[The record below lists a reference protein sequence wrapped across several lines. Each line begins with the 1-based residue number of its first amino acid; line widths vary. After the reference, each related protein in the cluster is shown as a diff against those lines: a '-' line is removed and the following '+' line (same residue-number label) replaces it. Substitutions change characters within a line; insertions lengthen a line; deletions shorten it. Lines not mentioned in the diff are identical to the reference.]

1 MAKKKTVKDATIAE
15 EKVKK
20 NKKEELEEVEEVEE
34 IEEVE
39 EDLEDLEEQ
48 EEKESK
54 KESKSE
60 KNTIRKEMK
69 KVVWPKGAE
78 IVKYT
83 FAVLVFCIV
92 LALFFEGCELLMA
105 FIKGLFN

>member
-20 NKKEELEEVEEVEE
+20 NKKEELEEVEEIEE
-34 IEEVE
+34 QEVE